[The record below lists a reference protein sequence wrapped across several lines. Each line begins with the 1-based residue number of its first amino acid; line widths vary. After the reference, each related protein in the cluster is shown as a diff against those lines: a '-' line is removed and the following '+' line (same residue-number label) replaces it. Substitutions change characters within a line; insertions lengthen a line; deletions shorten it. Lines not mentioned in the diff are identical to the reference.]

1 MLIIVLALVGILV
14 QQPAARPA
22 DCQLAQV
29 NGRWQG
35 ACGTLFDAAATLTL
49 SPSPSITS
57 GMLRAG
63 AKPTS
68 VWAGEM
74 RIPDDVFPAEL
85 EIYADGTGVLRLDIS
100 WHPVRAFTRTPERL
114 RFEVDLSRTVPPS
127 ELDRTIVKRAAEILS
142 SESVWN
148 RADNRLCGTTD
159 KTWSI
164 YCAMQKACIEVT
176 GGFHHRR
183 PALEAVRTI
192 VDERSAG
199 RNYAHRLQDYN
210 NDPSTKLAD
219 VQSLFAEALARMN
232 R

>member
-1 MLIIVLALVGILV
+1 MIFLLVVLGFLG
-14 QQPAARPA
+14 QQPSAKAA
-22 DCQLAQV
+22 DCQLTQV
-29 NGRWQG
+29 NGTWQG

-57 GMLRAG
+57 GMWRAG
-63 AKPTS
+63 AKPAS

-85 EIYADGTGVLRLDIS
+85 EIYADGTGILRLDIS
-100 WHPVRAFTRTPERL
+100 WHPVRAFTRTPEKIRL
-114 RFEVDLSRTVPPS
+114 EVDLSRTVPPS
-127 ELDRTIVKRAAEILS
+127 ELDRAIVRRAAEILS
-142 SESVWN
+142 SDSVWN
-148 RADNRLCGTTD
+148 RADNRQCGTTD

-164 YCAMQKACIEVT
+164 YCSMQKACIEVT

-183 PALEAVRTI
+183 PALEAVRAL

-210 NDPSTKLAD
+210 NDPSTRLAD